1 MTTLIPRNTTI
12 PTRKAEI
19 FSTAEDGQTAVDI
32 HVLQGERP
40 MATDNKTL
48 GRFRLEGIPPAPR
61 GVPQIEVTFDIDAN
75 GILNVT
81 AQDKATGREQQIQ
94 ITASTNLSDDEVER
108 MVQQAK
114 ENEAADRRRRELS
127 EARNNADQLIYTVEK
142 TMRELADRL
151 QANDRQQ
158 VEELIN
164 QLREAMQGDD
174 VTRIRNLSEQLQ
186 QATYAFSQ
194 QLYQTQQGGP
204 QEQPGPGPDGGD
216 EDVVEGEF
224 QEM

>member
-1 MTTLIPRNTTI
+1 
-12 PTRKAEI
+12 
-19 FSTAEDGQTAVDI
+19 
-32 HVLQGERP
+32 
-40 MATDNKTL
+40 
-48 GRFRLEGIPPAPR
+48 
-61 GVPQIEVTFDIDAN
+61 VPQIEVTFDIDAN

-94 ITASTNLSDDEVER
+94 ITASTNLTESEVES
-108 MVQQAK
+108 MVEEAK
-114 ENEAADRRRRELS
+114 RHESEDRQRRELS

-142 TMRELADRL
+142 TMRELGERL

-158 VEELIN
+158 VEELVT
-164 QLREAMQGDD
+164 QLREAMEGDD

-186 QATYAFSQ
+186 QATYAFTQ
-194 QLYQTQQGGP
+194 QLYQSQQGEQAGEAQTGP
-204 QEQPGPGPDGGD
+204 STNGDD